1 MPVAATARGRRTRE
15 RLLEAT
21 AELVAERGF
30 HAVGIA
36 DIGAAAGVTG
46 SAIYRHFPSKQDIL
60 VALLDRVVD
69 DLLSGARAVIA
80 DAVSPDAA
88 LDGLLRAHVDFAL
101 RDRALIRVYDQEAD
115 HLPDADRARLRRTQR
130 AYTDEWVG
138 VLAGV
143 RTDLSAEAGRAAVH
157 AAFGLV
163 NSVADYRS
171 PLPPDD
177 LRALLVT
184 MADAALGSASS
195 TTSAATSASTS
206 ASV

>member
-1 MPVAATARGRRTRE
+1 MPGTATASTARGQRTRE
-15 RLLEAT
+15 RLLGAT

-69 DLLSGARAVIA
+69 DLRAVAGAVVDDAATAA
-80 DAVSPDAA
+80 DA
-88 LDGLLRAHVDFAL
+88 LDGLVAAHVDFAL

-130 AYTDEWVG
+130 EYADVWVRALRA
-138 VLAGV
+138 VHLA
-143 RTDLSAEAGRAAVH
+143 LSADAARAAVH

-171 PLPPDD
+171 ALPADEQ
-177 LRALLVT
+177 RALLVAMT
-184 MADAALGSASS
+184 HAALTHAGGPR
-195 TTSAATSASTS
+195 
-206 ASV
+206 

>member
-1 MPVAATARGRRTRE
+1 MPGTLTPGPVTASTARGQRTRE
-15 RLLEAT
+15 RLLGAT

-69 DLLSGARAVIA
+69 DLRAGAGSVVDEAETPA
-80 DAVSPDAA
+80 DA
-88 LDGLLRAHVDFAL
+88 LGGLVTAHVDFAL

-115 HLPDADRARLRRTQR
+115 HLPDADRARIRRTQR
-130 AYTDEWVG
+130 DYADVWVG
-138 VLAGV
+138 ALRAV
-143 RTDLSAEAGRAAVH
+143 RPDLSADAARAAVH

-171 PLPPDD
+171 TLPAAE
-177 LRALLVT
+177 LRTLLIAMT
-184 MADAALGSASS
+184 RAALTDAGGPG
-195 TTSAATSASTS
+195 
-206 ASV
+206 

>member
-1 MPVAATARGRRTRE
+1 MPGTATASTARGQRTRE
-15 RLLEAT
+15 RLLGAT

-69 DLLSGARAVIA
+69 DLRSGAGAVVGDAATAA
-80 DAVSPDAA
+80 DA
-88 LDGLLRAHVDFAL
+88 LDGLVAAHVDFAL

-115 HLPDADRARLRRTQR
+115 HLPDTDRARLRRTQR
-130 AYTDEWVG
+130 EYADVWVG
-138 VLAGV
+138 ALCEVHP
-143 RTDLSAEAGRAAVH
+143 DLSTDAARAAVH

-171 PLPPDD
+171 ALPADE
-177 LRALLVT
+177 LRTLLVAMT
-184 MADAALGSASS
+184 RAALTDAGSPR
-195 TTSAATSASTS
+195 
-206 ASV
+206 

>member
-1 MPVAATARGRRTRE
+1 MPGTATASTARGQRTRE
-15 RLLEAT
+15 RLLGAT

-69 DLLSGARAVIA
+69 DLRAGAGAVVDDAATAA
-80 DAVSPDAA
+80 DA
-88 LDGLLRAHVDFAL
+88 LDGLVAAHVDFAL

-130 AYTDEWVG
+130 EYADVWVRALRA
-138 VLAGV
+138 VHPA
-143 RTDLSAEAGRAAVH
+143 LSADAARAAVH

-171 PLPPDD
+171 AHTADEQ
-177 LRALLVT
+177 RALLVGMT
-184 MADAALGSASS
+184 HAALTHAGGPR
-195 TTSAATSASTS
+195 
-206 ASV
+206 